1 ATSPRLS
8 GDDDEKRLRPGDPLL
23 LPFLGCDVIGRAVVL
38 RLPEPALWPRTRTHA
53 GTATNG
59 AGACGTGPGSLGMGR
74 RAAAVGR
81 TLSTH
86 AVVEAKVFAGRYYS
100 PAGST
105 TGDLTRIP
113 RRWSAVPCS
122 VRNSFRRRFSTGK
135 TGRRSRFAIGR
146 RRLVF
151 ASLTS
156 FFIYWHCSSVSCGSG
171 FWDG

>member
-1 ATSPRLS
+1 MAAPVFPCGGSTRETHLSPRIERPRHPHSGVHAAHPQERGGCLHRPARNLAATSPRLS

-38 RLPEPALWPRTRTHA
+38 RLPEPALCPRTRTHA

-105 TGDLTRIP
+105 TGDL
-113 RRWSAVPCS
+113 
-122 VRNSFRRRFSTGK
+122 
-135 TGRRSRFAIGR
+135 
-146 RRLVF
+146 
-151 ASLTS
+151 
-156 FFIYWHCSSVSCGSG
+156 
-171 FWDG
+171 